1 MVVLGEIRFVSHD
14 DDANILVSALGDI
27 VKANGV
33 TDTAEVARLSRESL
47 HKTFSRQVQ
56 SK

>member
-1 MVVLGEIRFVSHD
+1 MIMKERLEDD

-33 TDTAEVARLSRESL
+33 TDTVEVARLSRESL
-47 HKTFSRQVQ
+47 HKTFSR
-56 SK
+56 